1 MFDLKLQLFE
11 QELKALTPSE
21 LSNGQIETGLLQS
34 FNGKLSTTSPKPL
47 SEDYLTKLALK
58 ITESEYSS
66 LHPSCLNDH
75 MMTRLNAVPEEAM
88 ITHFSPAVI
97 PSDMLENLVSILELD
112 NKSLTESNSAKVIPF
127 PQKKNKKKN
136 LFSWYV
142 TTAAVAVMGLFTGF
156 LAVNQASNSSQL
168 ITSEMSS
175 IPKYFQGAL
184 EASIPSGEL
193 LNVSTNSNII
203 NAYDEGLVPNQ
214 NTEKFYRAVRVTS
227 LERCLIK
234 NKIGEKIEIQRP
246 VERTMLAPAST
257 D

>member
-47 SEDYLTKLALK
+47 SEDYLTELVLK

-66 LHPSCLNDH
+66 LHPSCLNGH
-75 MMTRLNAVPEEAM
+75 LMTRLNAVPEEAM
-88 ITHFSPAVI
+88 ITHLSPAVI

-112 NKSLTESNSAKVIPF
+112 NKSLTESYRAKVIPF
-127 PQKKNKKKN
+127 PQNKKKN

-156 LAVNQASNSSQL
+156 LAVNQASNSSQVV
-168 ITSEMSS
+168 TSEMSS
-175 IPKYFQGAL
+175 IPQYFQGAL
-184 EASIPSGEL
+184 ETSILNGEL
-193 LNVSTNSNII
+193 LNISTNSNII
-203 NAYDEGLVPNQ
+203 NAYDEGLVPDQ
-214 NTEKFYRAVRVTS
+214 NIEKFYRAVGVTS

-234 NKIGEKIEIQRP
+234 NKIEVQRP
-246 VERTMLAPAST
+246 VEGTMLVPASA